1 MGDVVGVADE
11 AKGGVLLGGLD
22 IGLPA
27 SAIKGSAASALSSTS
42 PFNPAEAY
50 QFFRIIDEQ
59 ADHMRSLINDLLDVT
74 RIEAGALSITP
85 ETSSVASLVD
95 QARAAFLGGGAANS
109 VEVDLPPD
117 LPPVAADR
125 QRVVQVLTNLFS
137 NASKYSPASST
148 IMVTASQQDSH
159 VAVSV
164 ADEGRGVSSEELPQL
179 AVRDELADLVKPER
193 LIESR
198 FGPVLGTHLGP
209 NTIGVAATQASV
221 EDG

>member
-1 MGDVVGVADE
+1 MGATATGATGRSTGTRRPRRCGTTNQPPSALPGAPHTRAERLEDLVWSE
-11 AKGGVLLGGLD
+11 AKRVLQ
-22 IGLPA
+22 
-27 SAIKGSAASALSSTS
+27 
-42 PFNPAEAY
+42 NPA
-50 QFFRIIDEQ
+50 
-59 ADHMRSLINDLLDVT
+59 LIVAG
-74 RIEAGALSITP
+74 IEAL
-85 ETSSVASLVD
+85 ED
-95 QARAAFLGGGAANS
+95 REGGGAANS

-179 AVRDELADLVKPER
+179 FRKFLRINGADGKTEVGGEGLGLAICKGIVETHGAGYGPRVTDWASARDSLYDPGGR
-193 LIESR
+193 R
-198 FGPVLGTHLGP
+198 GR
-209 NTIGVAATQASV
+209 
-221 EDG
+221 D

>member
-1 MGDVVGVADE
+1 MEDLVWSE
-11 AKGGVLLGGLD
+11 AKRVLQ
-22 IGLPA
+22 
-27 SAIKGSAASALSSTS
+27 
-42 PFNPAEAY
+42 NPA
-50 QFFRIIDEQ
+50 
-59 ADHMRSLINDLLDVT
+59 LIVAG
-74 RIEAGALSITP
+74 IEAL
-85 ETSSVASLVD
+85 ED
-95 QARAAFLGGGAANS
+95 REGGGAANS

-179 AVRDELADLVKPER
+179 FRKFLRINGADGKTEVGGEGLDLAICKGIVEAHGGR
-193 LIESR
+193 IWAESD
-198 FGPVLGTHLGP
+198 GLGLGTRSPCIPAKSVSYRNGP
-209 NTIGVAATQASV
+209 APLLPSRRATPS
-221 EDG
+221 G